1 MSTMDDVA
9 RRAGVSGSTV
19 SHVMNGTRNVS
30 PETRAKV
37 EAAIQEIGYSQ
48 NTVARSLAAGKTQTI
63 GLSISALTNPYFGS
77 LVHSIEKRVAKAG
90 YVLVLGDSHDDA
102 VMEMRVIR
110 SFLERRVD
118 GLIVAPAVGAENN
131 AIPLIQEAG
140 TPFVLIDRYLDVDCD
155 QVSPENAK
163 AAYALTQ
170 HLLELGHRQIAVV
183 TGLPGIGSTSERY
196 AGYTRALAESGIRL
210 DDSLVLCG
218 ASKTE
223 IAEDVV
229 KQAFSRVERP
239 SALVVM
245 NNAMT
250 IGALKALRDLRLRIP
265 SDVAFVCYD
274 DFEWANLFEP
284 RLTAIAQDVELMG
297 ARSVE
302 LLLARVS
309 GAAGPSQQLRIPT
322 TLQHRSSCGCV
333 TQ

>member
-1 MSTMDDVA
+1 MDDVA

-19 SHVMNGTRNVS
+19 SHVMNGTRHVS

-48 NTVARSLAAGKTQTI
+48 NTVARALAAGKTQTI

-77 LVHSIEKRVAKAG
+77 LVHSIEERVSEAG

-102 VMEMRVIR
+102 VMETRVVR
-110 SFLERRVD
+110 SLLERRVD
-118 GLIVAPAVGAENN
+118 GLIVAPAAGAERNIFSQIL
-131 AIPLIQEAG
+131 AAG
-140 TPFVLIDRYLDVDCD
+140 TPLVFIDRNVDVDCD
-155 QVSPENAK
+155 QVTPENVES
-163 AAYALTQ
+163 AYALTK
-170 HLLELGHRQIAVV
+170 HLIELGHLKIAVV
-183 TGLPGIGSTSERY
+183 TGLPGLGSTSERY
-196 AGYTRALAESGIRL
+196 AGYARALAESDIKL
-210 DDSLVLCG
+210 DPSLVLCG

-223 IAEDVV
+223 VAEDVV
-229 KQAFSRVERP
+229 RQAFSRVKRP

-274 DFEWANLFEP
+274 DFEWSNLFEP
-284 RLTAIAQDVELMG
+284 RLTAVAQDVGLMG
-297 ARSVE
+297 ALSVE
-302 LLLARVS
+302 MLLARVS
-309 GAAGPSQQLRIPT
+309 GKDGPSQRLRIPT
-322 TLQHRSSCGCV
+322 TFQHRTSCGCV